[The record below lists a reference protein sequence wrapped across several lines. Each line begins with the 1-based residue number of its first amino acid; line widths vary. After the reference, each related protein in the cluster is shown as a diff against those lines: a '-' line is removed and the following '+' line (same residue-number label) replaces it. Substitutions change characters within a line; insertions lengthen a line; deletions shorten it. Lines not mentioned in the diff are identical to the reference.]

1 MPFSDLVRGAGLR
14 GSPELLGPGP
24 SLRLGR
30 AIGTMFRRRQPASQT
45 VVLGRSAGAAEA
57 VVSDG
62 VAAGL
67 VASGF
72 VVADLGVVES
82 DDFTAALRRG
92 PNHALARWPVVGGVI
107 ISAAGDSVGVMLFA
121 GHKPLFGEHLS
132 AVAAIA
138 DAGAFANVD
147 GGAVVALDRRTL
159 PTFAGVDDAEA
170 TDDDGDS
177 DNDDEVAA

>member
-1 MPFSDLVRGAGLR
+1 
-14 GSPELLGPGP
+14 
-24 SLRLGR
+24 
-30 AIGTMFRRRQPASQT
+30 

-57 VVSDG
+57 VVSEG

-92 PNHALARWPVVGGVI
+92 PKHPLARWPVVGGVI
-107 ISAAGDSVGVMLFA
+107 ISAASDSVGVMLFA

-138 DAGAFANVD
+138 DAGAFATVD
-147 GGAVVALDRRTL
+147 GGAVVAVDRRTL
-159 PTFAGVDDAEA
+159 PTAAFSGGDETEADTGDDSSDDNG
-170 TDDDGDS
+170 DDD
-177 DNDDEVAA
+177 DDDDRAGASA

>member
-1 MPFSDLVRGAGLR
+1 
-14 GSPELLGPGP
+14 
-24 SLRLGR
+24 
-30 AIGTMFRRRQPASQT
+30 MFRRRLPASQT

-92 PNHALARWPVVGGVI
+92 PSHHLARWPVVGGVI

-121 GHKPLFGEHLS
+121 GQKPIFGEQL
-132 AVAAIA
+132 AGVAAIA
-138 DAGAFANVD
+138 DAGTFAAID
-147 GGAVVALDRRTL
+147 GGAVVAVDRRTL
-159 PTFAGVDDAEA
+159 PTWAAAGADETVE
-170 TDDDGDS
+170 
-177 DNDDEVAA
+177 DDEVAA